1 MTKLEYRIT
10 FHSPAFLGNA
20 EQNGQWRTPP
30 FKALLRQWWRI
41 AHAAEQGRRPS
52 IDRMREQEGELF
64 GVASDRR
71 NGSRKSRVRLRLD
84 RWSLGEQRDWAG
96 LDSSRVIHPEV
107 KNREGRPVAVGAQL
121 YLGYGPLTFD
131 RGQTALKK
139 NAAIQ
144 SGESATLS
152 LACPDDALPQLQ
164 TALDLID
171 HYGTIGGRSRNGWGS
186 FSLAAVDQERASVT
200 HRSRGLLLRPWRDC
214 LDQDW
219 PHAIGTDANGP
230 LIWQT
235 TQSFSDWKGVMQQL
249 AVLKIGL
256 RTQFPF
262 NSGNGTPRPEYRHW
276 LSYPVTKHTVKPWG
290 NARLPNS
297 LRFKVRAEPDGSG
310 LRGLIV
316 NLPCLPP
323 EQPFRPDRRAV
334 EAVWSQVHPY
344 LDQVELL
351 TRTPE

>member
-41 AHAAEQGRRPS
+41 AYAAEQGGRPS
-52 IDRMREQEGELF
+52 IDRMREQEGQLF

-84 RWSLGEQRDWAG
+84 HWHMGQQATWPALAKVQ
-96 LDSSRVIHPEV
+96 HPEV
-107 KNREGRPVAVGAQL
+107 KFPVDSGL
-121 YLGYGPLTFD
+121 YLGFGPVLLPK
-131 RGQTALKK
+131 GAKQPALKK

-171 HYGTIGGRSRNGWGS
+171 QYGTIGGRSRNGWGS
-186 FSLAAVDQERASVT
+186 FSLAAADQERASVT
-200 HRSRGLLLRPWRDC
+200 DRSRGLLLRPWRDC

-235 TQSFSDWKGVMQQL
+235 VQSFSDWKGVMQQL
-249 AVLKIGL
+249 AALKIGL

-262 NSGNGTPRPEYRHW
+262 TSGNGTPRPEYRHW
-276 LSYPVTKHTVKPWG
+276 LSYPVTKHAVKSWE
-290 NARLPNS
+290 NTRLPNS
-297 LRFKVRAEPDGSG
+297 LRFKVRAAPDGSG

-316 NLPCLPP
+316 HLPCLPP
-323 EQPFRPDRRAV
+323 EQPFRPDRRSV
-334 EAVWSQVHPY
+334 EAVWSQVHAY
-344 LDQVELL
+344 LDQVGLV
-351 TRTPE
+351 TRTPDRGSAHG